1 MKNENQNL
9 RISLHSRKDGRMITK
24 LSLELDFSEKLL
36 GFTLE
41 NTKPTKIGKG
51 VKVYIPVLMSDIGK
65 ENPDIKKLNSKGRA
79 VFINA
84 QDCKPRAAQILHE
97 RNYLEAKRET
107 NASIVKLLEKNKTG
121 KNYQIPKDS
130 RLEIECVM
138 GKLSSLTF
146 STNKFINE
154 SDESSE

>member
-51 VKVYIPVLMSDIGK
+51 VKVYIPVLMSEIDIRIA
-65 ENPDIKKLNSKGRA
+65 DTKKLNSKGRA

-84 QDCKPRAAQILHE
+84 QDCNQELHKFYMKEIIWKQNGKPMLP
-97 RNYLEAKRET
+97 L
-107 NASIVKLLEKNKTG
+107 
-121 KNYQIPKDS
+121 
-130 RLEIECVM
+130 
-138 GKLSSLTF
+138 
-146 STNKFINE
+146 
-154 SDESSE
+154 